1 MHGILAPV
9 QFRRKRREKCGDEWT
24 RCATIGL
31 SRHVMARSLV
41 KKNCVMRKFLIGFV
55 AAVASTSFAENVEHP
70 PVYRGQ
76 YYAFD
81 VYPHGYKGYPGF
93 PYYGAPF
100 GSGGPAFAVSQE
112 QTTTRGYSKDVRS
125 SGAVRRRSNNH

>member
-1 MHGILAPV
+1 M
-9 QFRRKRREKCGDEWT
+9 
-24 RCATIGL
+24 
-31 SRHVMARSLV
+31 M
-41 KKNCVMRKFLIGFV
+41 KKLLICI
-55 AAVASTSFAENVEHP
+55 AAAAASTTFAQDVEHP

-100 GSGGPAFAVSQE
+100 GYGEPAFAVTE
-112 QTTTRGYSKDVRS
+112 QQTRTQDYSKDVRS
-125 SGAVRRRSNNH
+125 SRAPRKRSAARSR